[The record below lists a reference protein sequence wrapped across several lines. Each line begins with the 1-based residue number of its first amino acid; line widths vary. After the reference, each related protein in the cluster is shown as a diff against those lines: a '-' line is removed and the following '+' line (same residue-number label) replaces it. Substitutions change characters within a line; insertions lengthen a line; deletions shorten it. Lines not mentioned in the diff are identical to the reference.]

1 MMKKGIIKP
10 TCMKVATHF
19 LKSDEYDS
27 KTIEEVKRA
36 TGLSYNTVS
45 SAFKILFDS
54 GMLYV
59 DKTVGKV
66 KLYKKTQS
74 PDWNALRS
82 FLTVVDGYFGE

>member
-1 MMKKGIIKP
+1 MIKKGIIKP
-10 TCMKVATHF
+10 TCMTVVAHF
-19 LKSDEYDS
+19 LKSDNDS
-27 KTIEEVKRA
+27 KTIEEVKKA

-66 KLYKKTQS
+66 KLYKKTES
-74 PDWNALRS
+74 PDWATLRS
-82 FLTVVDGYFGE
+82 FLTVIEGYSGD